1 MKVGFVTIGQAPRT
15 DVTADIAPLMPGVN
29 LLEAGALDDLKGP
42 DLAAVAPDGRVNDLV
57 LTSRL
62 RDGSPVIM
70 SKAKVYPLVQAAVNR
85 VVAQGARIVVILCTG
100 EFSRLQAPVP
110 LLFPDRLLI
119 GFVQAVLPEGASLG
133 VMVPL
138 AEQQRALQAR
148 WQTLCPDVRVISLSP
163 YAGFEE
169 GVEKVR
175 VLAGVSLVVMDCL
188 GYSRQHKAAVQ
199 ARVDVPVVLART
211 VVARAIQELLL
222 KE

>member
-15 DVTADIAPLMPGVN
+15 DITADIAPLMPGIN
-29 LLEAGALDDLKGP
+29 LLEAGALDDLEGP
-42 DLAAVAPDGRVNDLV
+42 DLAAVAPDGRANDLV

-62 RDGSPVIM
+62 RDGSQVIM
-70 SKAKVYPLVQAAVNR
+70 SKAKVYPLVQAAVNK

-100 EFSRLQAPVP
+100 EFSRLQASVP
-110 LLFPDRLLI
+110 ILFPDRLLT

-148 WQTLCPDVRVISLSP
+148 WQTFCPDVRVISLSP

-175 VLAGVSLVVMDCL
+175 TLAGSSLVVMDCL

-199 ARVDVPVVLART
+199 SRVDAPVVLART
-211 VVARAIQELLL
+211 VVARAVQELLL
-222 KE
+222 RE

>member
-15 DVTADIAPLMPGVN
+15 DITADIAPLLPGIDLV
-29 LLEAGALDDLKGP
+29 EAGALDDLEGP
-42 DLAAVAPDGRVNDLV
+42 DLAAVAPDGRANDLV

-62 RDGSPVIM
+62 RDGSPIIM

-85 VVAQGARIVVILCTG
+85 VVNQGARVVVILCTG
-100 EFSRLQAPVP
+100 EFTHLLAPVP
-110 LLFPDRLLI
+110 LLLPDRLVTR
-119 GFVQAVLPEGASLG
+119 FVQAVLPDRALLG
-133 VMVPL
+133 VLVPL
-138 AEQQRALQAR
+138 VEQQQALQSR
-148 WQTLCPDVRVISLSP
+148 WQACCPEVRVVSLSP

-175 VLAGVSLVVMDCL
+175 TLAGSSLIVMDCL
-188 GYSRQHKAAVQ
+188 GYSRRHKAAVQ
-199 ARVDVPVVLART
+199 ARVEAPVVLART